1 MAAVRGEGRRLLCNI
16 AFPGELLSWKGCF
29 APAEKTPNPRYGT
42 CRKRRQT
49 LPADDPCL
57 HDSDAE
63 LVRRI
68 RRGDN
73 LAFGQLVD
81 RHGRRLLG
89 VALKM
94 LGNAADAEDA
104 VQETFVGAFRGLG
117 GFQGRSSVRT
127 WLTRILVRKV
137 ARFRRSQRLRRSR
150 PIEQAVDD
158 AGVVSAAH
166 SRATVQADI
175 RMDVTVV
182 LAKLSEDHRDVIV
195 LREMQGMNYEEMAE
209 ILGIPRG
216 TVESRLFRAR
226 QKLRELLEDYIP

>member
-1 MAAVRGEGRRLLCNI
+1 M
-16 AFPGELLSWKGCF
+16 
-29 APAEKTPNPRYGT
+29 
-42 CRKRRQT
+42 
-49 LPADDPCL
+49 PADDPCL
-57 HDSDAE
+57 RDSDGE

-68 RRGDN
+68 RHGDN
-73 LAFGQLVD
+73 SAFGQLVD

-89 VALKM
+89 TALTM

-104 VQETFVGAFRGLG
+104 VQETLVGAFRGLG
-117 GFQGRSSVRT
+117 GFRGQSSVKT
-127 WLTRILVRKV
+127 WLTRILVRRV
-137 ARFRRSQRLRRSR
+137 ARFRRSQRLRRSG

-158 AGVVSAAH
+158 AGVVSSAH
-166 SRATVQADI
+166 SGATARADV
-175 RMDVTVV
+175 RMDVTMV

-195 LREMQGMNYEEMAE
+195 LREMQGMSYEEMAN